1 MKILHFFLILF
12 TANLFSQNYRFIY
25 EY

>member
-25 EY
+25 E